1 MSADAS
7 WPKVA
12 VVGAGAVGGYFGGML
27 ARAGAPVVFI
37 GRPAF
42 AEAVRKDGLFLDTTQ
57 FKERVVA
64 TASSELA
71 AARDAEIVLFA

>member
-1 MSADAS
+1 MTQPTPWPP

-27 ARAGAPVVFI
+27 ARAGAPVILI

-42 AEAVRKDGLFLDTTQ
+42 VDAVKTAGLTLDTLK
-57 FKERVVA
+57 FNESVRV
-64 TASSELA
+64 EA
-71 AARDAEIVLFA
+71 AAELSTAPEKIA